1 MEMRDIKPYVKVLLY
16 IISIFIVFFVLA
28 LYNINLPGLYMD
40 AVNPDY
46 IAGMY
51 LNPRYLNPIWILP
64 NSGYP
69 ILGSF
74 YHGTPTLSIGLV
86 FYALFG
92 MSTFVLRTIN
102 YSYGAITIILSFFI
116 IKKITENNLCSFT
129 GAIYIATSI
138 AFIASF
144 KTQYYS
150 VQVGLPFLFGA
161 IYFLMDRFEQV
172 KILDGKRV
180 YLSGILM
187 GLAFY
192 CYFVYSFF
200 VVGFLVYIALIK
212 RQKIK
217 AIFIWL
223 LGFVTSSSLYIIG
236 YGIILVKLG
245 GIAQFSDWLRS
256 SLIGLNV
263 MGESKEVINKIL
275 LSVEH
280 AYYAISNK
288 GNELYIFGEELI
300 DKTKNLNI
308 FITILIVLIGCIALL
323 ITKKIKKHFNYLL
336 IYILP
341 ISFIIC
347 SSVFATRIGAHHF
360 GVITPLIGV
369 ILGISINNIIEID
382 QVKLSKEFKV
392 IVSIIFVIIIGL
404 NLISYNEFNE
414 KLEKTGGVKM
424 FSEEIDKMALDAKEN
439 PNESVYY
446 FIDWGFMMPFMFI
459 TENNV
464 PYFTDLNQDTI

>member
-1 MEMRDIKPYVKVLLY
+1 
-16 IISIFIVFFVLA
+16 
-28 LYNINLPGLYMD
+28 
-40 AVNPDY
+40 
-46 IAGMY
+46 
-51 LNPRYLNPIWILP
+51 
-64 NSGYP
+64 
-69 ILGSF
+69 
-74 YHGTPTLSIGLV
+74 
-86 FYALFG
+86 
-92 MSTFVLRTIN
+92 
-102 YSYGAITIILSFFI
+102 
-116 IKKITENNLCSFT
+116 
-129 GAIYIATSI
+129 
-138 AFIASF
+138 
-144 KTQYYS
+144 
-150 VQVGLPFLFGA
+150 
-161 IYFLMDRFEQV
+161 
-172 KILDGKRV
+172 
-180 YLSGILM
+180 
-187 GLAFY
+187 
-192 CYFVYSFF
+192 
-200 VVGFLVYIALIK
+200 
-212 RQKIK
+212 
-217 AIFIWL
+217 
-223 LGFVTSSSLYIIG
+223 
-236 YGIILVKLG
+236 
-245 GIAQFSDWLRS
+245 
-256 SLIGLNV
+256 

-464 PYFTDLNQDTI
+464 PYFTDLNQDTIQYALENNKSLKICYWNEEDQYKYIDILNQYGIIEISIEAKYQRDGKIAFWIMEGAIH